1 MKVVLLRVGI
11 DTGTGGMHGPLI
23 DAENHYEYIPIPD
36 DKYEIDERTYGETN
50 GMLRKQPLIEYFPK
64 KTQEDN
70 ANKPIHYDPEFET
83 FTYGD
88 PTSLKGRLRELEKGD
103 LLIFYCGLE
112 GFGGHKTETA
122 DLYLFAYFEVEL
134 AGYAKDL
141 IRELGEKK
149 FKEEFAK
156 NYHVLHDSVFKEQK
170 EELVLVKGNP
180 KRSRIL
186 ERAIKFSKKGENKAG
201 EPMNVISDEMQK
213 RFGDFKG
220 KIGFPR
226 SSPRWVVDTHIDN
239 ATQYVKSLK

>member
-11 DTGTGGMHGPLI
+11 DTGAGGMHGPLI

-112 GFGGHKTETA
+112 GFGGGHRQFEFELPRFGERDRPFRFEFGGA
-122 DLYLFAYFEVEL
+122 DFPRLP
-134 AGYAKDL
+134 D
-141 IRELGEKK
+141 LGE
-149 FKEEFAK
+149 
-156 NYHVLHDSVFKEQK
+156 LRGLSP
-170 EELVLVKGNP
+170 EELHERIEEQFSNFDGNG
-180 KRSRIL
+180 RF
-186 ERAIKFSKKGENKAG
+186 EF
-201 EPMNVISDEMQK
+201 
-213 RFGDFKG
+213 RFGDGDPFHFDFG
-220 KIGFPR
+220 
-226 SSPRWVVDTHIDN
+226 DLDDN
-239 ATQYVKSLK
+239 EDDDDDPSATPILNRAA